1 MKKDRRVV
9 ITGVGAVSPLGNT
22 AGELWDGV
30 REGRCGI
37 SRITDFPDEDLPVS
51 IAGQVRGFD
60 PAAAGLTPKEVRHY
74 DYFSQYAVAASLEA
88 MKAAGLESGK
98 NIDPLRLGVYI
109 GSCIGGLK
117 TFIDQTLVWRDE
129 GARRVSPLFV
139 PMLISNLGAG
149 NTAIKTGAQGPCLTP
164 VSACATSTNSVGEA
178 YLAVKDGRAEAIIA
192 GGSEAAIHPL
202 TLGGF
207 CSCKALTTAEDP
219 LQASLPFDS
228 RRGGFVMAEGAGI
241 LVLEELEHA
250 KARGAHIIAEVCGY
264 GNTCDAYHYTAP
276 SPDGIVTAKA
286 ISDALEQAGFKP
298 EESLYINAHGT
309 GTQLNDKAET
319 KAIKLALGEEQA
331 RKARISSTKSMT
343 GHMLGAAGGVELIVS
358 ALAIKEGV
366 VPPTIGLTSPD
377 PECDLDYT
385 PLKAVKADI
394 DVAISNSLG
403 FGGHN
408 ACVALRKYNG

>member
-9 ITGVGAVSPLGNT
+9 ITGLGAVTPVGNNVPDMWKSI
-22 AGELWDGV
+22 AG
-30 REGRCGI
+30 GRCGI
-37 SRITDFPDEDLPVS
+37 DRITGFNPEDLPVPVAAQ
-51 IAGQVRGFD
+51 IKGFD
-60 PAAAGLTPKEVRHY
+60 PIAAGLTPSEVRHY

-88 MKAAGLESGK
+88 MKQSGLVSGE

-129 GARRVSPLFV
+129 GARRISPLFV

-149 NTAIKTGAQGPCLTP
+149 NTAIKTGASGPCLAP
-164 VSACATSTNSVGEA
+164 VSACATSTNTVGEA
-178 YLAVKDGRAEAIIA
+178 YLAIKYSRADAIIA

-207 CSCKALTTAEDP
+207 CNCKALSTAENP
-219 LQASLPFDS
+219 LEASLPFDS
-228 RRGGFVMAEGAGI
+228 RRRGFVMSEGAGV

-250 KARGAHIIAEVCGY
+250 KARGAEIIAEVCGY

-276 SPDGIVTAKA
+276 RPDGTITAKS
-286 ISDALEQAGFKP
+286 ISDALSEAGFK
-298 EESLYINAHGT
+298 EGENLYINAHGT
-309 GTQLNDKAET
+309 GTPMNDKAET
-319 KAIKLALGEEQA
+319 TAIKIALGDTQA
-331 RKARISSTKSMT
+331 RKARISSSKSMT
-343 GHMLGAAGGVELIVS
+343 GHMLGAAGGVELIIS
-358 ALAIKEGV
+358 ALALKEGI

-377 PECDLDYT
+377 PDCDLDYT
-385 PLKAVKADI
+385 PLKAVKADL

-408 ACVALRKYNG
+408 ACVELRQYDE